1 MAVEIDVVYQ
11 GALRCEALHGPSRT
25 TLHTDAPVDNQG
37 KGESFSPTDLVAT
50 AIGTCMLTLMGMA
63 AARHGIDIKGAT
75 AHVEKHMVADPVR
88 RIDRLPVVITLPNAL
103 AAEDRQR
110 LERAA
115 LTCPVFNSLDP
126 RIDKAVTFQ
135 YPTGP

>member
-1 MAVEIDVVYQ
+1 MAVTIDVVYQ
-11 GALRCEALHGPSRT
+11 GDLRCEAVHGPSKTR
-25 TLHTDAPVDNQG
+25 LHTDAPVDNQG

-63 AARHGIDIKGAT
+63 AARRGIVMTGAT
-75 AHVEKHMVADPVR
+75 AHVEKHMVADPLR
-88 RIDRLPVVITLPNAL
+88 RIDRLPVVLTLPSLLDPEA
-103 AAEDRQR
+103 RQL

-126 RIDKAVTFQ
+126 RIDKTVTFRYLQ
-135 YPTGP
+135 

>member
-1 MAVEIDVVYQ
+1 MAVTIDVVYQ
-11 GALRCEALHGPSRT
+11 GDLRCEAVHGPSKTR
-25 TLHTDAPVDNQG
+25 LRTDAPVDNHG

-63 AARHGIDIKGAT
+63 AERRGIVMTGAT
-75 AHVEKHMVADPVR
+75 AHVEKHMVADPLR
-88 RIDRLPVVITLPNAL
+88 RIGQLPVVITLPGQLDPQA
-103 AAEDRQR
+103 RQL

-126 RIDKAVTFQ
+126 RIEKTVTFRYQ
-135 YPTGP
+135 H